1 MLKSLSFRR
10 LKKLAWVLLHIRVL
24 IMKGEFA
31 MKRNYLTISQLDLNA
46 LQKANPCLFKEY
58 ATG

>member
-1 MLKSLSFRR
+1 MLKSLSFRGV
-10 LKKLAWVLLHIRVL
+10 KKLAWGLLSISVL

-46 LQKANPCLFKEY
+46 LQKANPCLFEEQV
-58 ATG
+58 T